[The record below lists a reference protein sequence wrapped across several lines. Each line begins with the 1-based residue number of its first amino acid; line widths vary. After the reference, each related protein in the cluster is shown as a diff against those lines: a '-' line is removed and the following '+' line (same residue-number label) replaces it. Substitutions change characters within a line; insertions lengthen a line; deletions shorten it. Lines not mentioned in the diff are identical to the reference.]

1 MMTKLIEVKA
11 RCHHHDAQAMR
22 DRLNGLATAAPTDL
36 QQDDTFFVCAQGRLK
51 LRELAPDRGRLIF
64 YVRGDGAGAK
74 QTDFVVSKTDA
85 PAALRECLALAYGV
99 LGRVQKTRTVFELGR
114 GVRAYL
120 DQVLGLGCF
129 VELEVVLGGAVDA
142 ARGEA
147 LMGEAMAALGICR
160 GDLLSGAYLDLLMAG
175 RAAG

>member
-1 MMTKLIEVKA
+1 M
-11 RCHHHDAQAMR
+11 
-22 DRLNGLATAAPTDL
+22 
-36 QQDDTFFVCAQGRLK
+36 
-51 LRELAPDRGRLIF
+51 
-64 YVRGDGAGAK
+64 
-74 QTDFVVSKTDA
+74 VSKTDA

-114 GVRAYL
+114 GVRAHL

-129 VELEVVLGGAVDA
+129 VELEVVLGGDVDA

-147 LMGEAMAALGICR
+147 LIGEAMAALGIR
-160 GDLLSGAYLDLLMAG
+160 REDLLSGAYLDLLMAG